1 MHNNFKDNNFM
12 PYARNI
18 DIPGSILQ
26 GLPEPAHDTYR
37 AAFNKALIYYGGK
50 KKTNSP
56 GLEEVA
62 HSVAWA
68 SLEQNF
74 HKAGN
79 RWVAD

>member
-1 MHNNFKDNNFM
+1 M

-26 GLPEPAHDTYR
+26 TLPQPAQDTYR
-37 AAFNKALIYYGGK
+37 AAFNKACMYYRGDP
-50 KKTNSP
+50 KTNSC
-56 GLEEVA
+56 LEDVA

-74 HKAGN
+74 HRAKGQ
-79 RWVAD
+79 WIADSAE